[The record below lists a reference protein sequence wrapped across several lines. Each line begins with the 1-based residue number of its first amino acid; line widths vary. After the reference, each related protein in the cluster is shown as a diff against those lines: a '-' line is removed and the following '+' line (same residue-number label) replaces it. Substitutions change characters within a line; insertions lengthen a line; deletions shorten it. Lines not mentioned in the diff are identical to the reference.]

1 MKKKL
6 QQCSQCN
13 EETWHMIG
21 KKQATNRSS
30 AYTRRSTSECTK
42 CGKKEIVNKTKGK
55 RIITGRNQSSALNGK
70 VTK

>member
-6 QQCSQCN
+6 QLCKKCG

-30 AYTRRSTSECTK
+30 AYTRRSTSQCIQ
-42 CGKKEIVNKTKGK
+42 CGTKEIVNKTKG
-55 RIITGRNQSSALNGK
+55 RRVIVGK
-70 VTK
+70 NETASVQEASP